1 MEVGAGMEVHQQLA
15 GDQHPGLS
23 DGAVIVEAAE
33 GVDGPAECR
42 DHLAQSLFG
51 ALGDPFHTGSEHPVG
66 LSRHRL
72 IGPDL
77 PGEVLQNVQHGEG
90 PRRQQ
95 HRPGPQHGNA
105 RMDALGVAGVCG
117 EDGHGLKARTVQGL
131 AENGRIVCHP
141 AVTAELGHAHGHG
154 ALGVAALLQ
163 GVDQFADDHLAGEA
177 DVVVGVLLPH
187 PDLLRSPYRQSL
199 GPDAFP
205 VQQGREE
212 RGHRG

>member
-33 GVDGPAECR
+33 GVDGPAEHP
-42 DHLAQSLFG
+42 DHLPQPLLG
-51 ALGDPFHTGSEHPVG
+51 ALSNVFHTGPEHPVG
-66 LSRHRL
+66 LTGDGL
-72 IGPDL
+72 IGTDL
-77 PGEVLQNVQHGEG
+77 PAKLLQNVQHGEG

-105 RMDALGVAGVCG
+105 RVDALGVAGVCG
-117 EDGHGLKARTVQGL
+117 EDGHGLKARAVQGFP
-131 AENGRIVCHP
+131 EDGRIVCHP

-154 ALGVAALLQ
+154 ALRIVALLQ
-163 GVDQFADDHLAGEA
+163 GIDQFADDHLAGEA

-205 VQQGREE
+205 VQQGRQKG
-212 RGHRG
+212 GHRG